1 MEQYRYVI
9 VGNSAGAM
17 SAARALRKSDDSG
30 SLLMLSEERYP
41 AYSRPLIAKHLS
53 EAKSVDK
60 MRLVAPAFYEDNAID
75 LSLGTRATTLDPVE
89 HIIKTAD
96 DRTISFQRL
105 LLATGSSPIA
115 PPIPGHD
122 ASGVFTFTTFD
133 DALAIATHLPA
144 VRRAVIV
151 GGGFI
156 GLSAADALRKRGIDV
171 TVVEMQ
177 SRILSLMLDEA
188 ASRMVED
195 AAVAAG
201 AVVLTGR
208 RVQSIN
214 VDPLAERRV
223 ASVTLDDGSR
233 ISCQMVILAVGVR
246 PRTEIAT
253 NVLDIK
259 RGFIVNTA
267 MQTSSSDIFACGDAC
282 QTTDF
287 VRESQE
293 IIAVWP
299 NAVAG
304 GAIAGSN
311 MTGLST
317 EYEGSTTINAL
328 PYFGVTVGS
337 AGIVE
342 DDRTDSETLVSQS
355 RGCYRKVLLHDN
367 IVTGMVFAGDTSRCG
382 LIHNLMKR
390 KTVVGDWKKTLVSEE
405 FGLLSLPEELWREQV
420 TTDGTNGAI
429 IQ

>member
-1 MEQYRYVI
+1 MEQYKYVI

-53 EAKSVDK
+53 EAKSIDK

-89 HIIKTAD
+89 HIIKTAN

-144 VRRAVIV
+144 VERAVIV

-201 AVVLTGR
+201 AVVLTSR

-214 VDPLAERRV
+214 IDPLSERRV

-267 MQTSSSDIFACGDAC
+267 MQTSSGDIFACGDAC

-304 GAIAGSN
+304 GAIAGAN

-382 LIHNLMKR
+382 LIHSLMKR
-390 KTVVGDWKKTLVSEE
+390 KTVVGDWKKALVSEE